1 MKIRSSTFIRQV
13 DSLLRSTEA
22 LRRSDREPIGQVS
35 RLKTLCFAGA
45 LAPLML
51 IASTVQLAAAEP
63 LDATASDPNNMAW
76 MVGFPPPADKVI
88 AYPSSNYFSF
98 PRLRWTFC
106 HFRGMQPTRRV
117 GRGLGPQ
124 SSLPVA
130 LDENI
135 DALAF
140 TPLGSDHIMTWRESL
155 NANYTDGILVMHQGQ
170 VVYEYYAG
178 CLDAEGRH
186 GAMSVTK
193 SFVGTVA
200 EILIAEGALDDSNL
214 VSHYVPELSDSA
226 FGSATVR
233 QVMDMTAALNYNEN
247 YADPESDIWQYAA
260 AGDPTPKPDSYT
272 GARNFYEFLQGVE
285 QEGVH
290 GEAFIYKSI
299 NTDALA
305 WVIAR
310 ATGKDFIDHLSERI
324 WKPLGMD
331 QEADMMI
338 DSLGTPFSAGGLSLS
353 LRDAARFGQTLL
365 QKGQWQG
372 EQVIPAA
379 AVASISGG
387 GDPAKFSDA
396 GYKTLPGGS
405 YRSQWWALHNEN
417 GAYSARGIHG
427 QAIYI
432 DPAAEMIIARFAT
445 FPISFNAAIDPTSL
459 PAYQAVADYLMNKRD

>member
-1 MKIRSSTFIRQV
+1 MKSRSSTFSRQ
-13 DSLLRSTEA
+13 LGPLPRSSET
-22 LRRSDREPIGQVS
+22 LRRTGREPVGQVS
-35 RLKTLCFAGA
+35 RLKTLRLAAAF
-45 LAPLML
+45 APLML
-51 IASTVQLAAAEP
+51 IGSTAQLASAEL
-63 LDATASDPNNMAW
+63 LDATASDPNKMAW

-88 AYPSSNYFSF
+88 AYPSGNYFSF

-106 HFRGMQPTRRV
+106 HFREMQATRRV
-117 GRGLGPQ
+117 GRGLGPR
-124 SSLPVA
+124 SVLPEA
-130 LDENI
+130 LDANI
-135 DALAF
+135 DELTFSPLAGDD
-140 TPLGSDHIMTWRESL
+140 TMTWLESL
-155 NANYTDGILVMHQGQ
+155 DANYTDGILVMHQGQ
-170 VVYEYYAG
+170 VVYEYYSG
-178 CLDAEGRH
+178 CLNAEGRH

-200 EILIAEGALDDSNL
+200 EILIAEGALDDAKL

-233 QVMDMTAALNYNEN
+233 QVMDMTAALDYNEN
-247 YADPESDIWQYAA
+247 YADPKSDIWQYAA

-272 GARNFYEFLQGVE
+272 GARNFYEFLQAVE
-285 QEGVH
+285 LEGVH
-290 GEAFIYKSI
+290 GEAFVYKSI

-372 EQVIPAA
+372 EQVIPLA

-387 GDPAKFSDA
+387 GDPAKFSGA

-432 DPAAEMIIARFAT
+432 DPTAEMVIARFAT

-459 PAYQAVADYLMNKRD
+459 PAYQAVADYLMSKID

>member
-1 MKIRSSTFIRQV
+1 
-13 DSLLRSTEA
+13 
-22 LRRSDREPIGQVS
+22 
-35 RLKTLCFAGA
+35 
-45 LAPLML
+45 ML
-51 IASTVQLAAAEP
+51 IKIIRPYLMALSLSAASISLAQTGFP
-63 LDATASDPNNMAW
+63 DAIESDPNGMGW
-76 MVGFPPPADKVI
+76 MKGFPPSDDRVIGYPASD
-88 AYPSSNYFSF
+88 YFSF
-98 PRLRWTFC
+98 PKLRWTFC
-106 HFRGMQPTRRV
+106 HFREIQATRRV
-117 GRGLGPQ
+117 ARGRGPASPLPE
-124 SSLPVA
+124 SLDPA
-130 LDENI
+130 I
-135 DALAF
+135 DGLTF
-140 TPLGSDHIMTWRESL
+140 TPIGGDQTMTWQESL
-155 NANYTDGILVMHQGQ
+155 DANYTDGILVLHRGQ
-170 VVYEYYAG
+170 IVYEHYSG

-200 EILIAEGALDDSNL
+200 EILIADGVLDETKR
-214 VSHYVPELSDSA
+214 VSEYVPELEPSA

-233 QVMDMTAALNYNEN
+233 QVMDMTAALDYNEN

-260 AGDPTPKPDSYT
+260 AGDPTPKPASYT
-272 GARNFYEFLQGVE
+272 GPRNFYEFLQGVE
-285 QEGVH
+285 QEGTH

-310 ATGKDFIDHLSERI
+310 ASGKDFIEHLSERI

-338 DSLGTPFSAGGLSLS
+338 DSLGTPFSAGGLNLS

-372 EQVIPAA
+372 EQVIPAS

-387 GDPAKFSDA
+387 GDPAKFAGA
-396 GYKTLPGGS
+396 GYTTLPGGS
-405 YRSQWWALHNEN
+405 YRSQWWALHNDN

-432 DPAAEMIIARFAT
+432 DPTAEMVIARFAT

-459 PAYQAVADYLMNKRD
+459 PAYQAVADYLVSKAD

>member
-1 MKIRSSTFIRQV
+1 MKNRSSIFSRQWE
-13 DSLLRSTEA
+13 SHPRPTRA
-22 LRRSDREPIGQVS
+22 LQQSGRESVGRVN
-35 RLKTLCFAGA
+35 RLKALCLAAAFA
-45 LAPLML
+45 PSML
-51 IASTVQLAAAEP
+51 IASNGQFAAAET
-63 LDATASDPNNMAW
+63 LDATASDPKQLEW

-106 HFRGMQPTRRV
+106 HFREMQATRRV
-117 GRGLGPQ
+117 GRGLGPRAV
-124 SSLPVA
+124 LPEA

-135 DALAF
+135 DGLTF
-140 TPLGSDHIMTWRESL
+140 TPLGSDSTMTWQESL
-155 NANYTDGILVMHQGQ
+155 NANYTDGILVMHRGQ
-170 VVYEYYAG
+170 VVYEYYSG

-200 EILIAEGALDDSNL
+200 EILIAEGALDDTKL
-214 VSHYVPELSDSA
+214 VSHYVPELTDSA

-233 QVMDMTAALNYNEN
+233 QVMDMTAALDYNEN

-272 GARNFYEFLQGVE
+272 GPRNFYEFLQGVE

-365 QKGQWQG
+365 QNGEWQG

-379 AVASISGG
+379 AVVSISGG
-387 GDPAKFSDA
+387 GDPAKFVGA

-432 DPAAEMIIARFAT
+432 DPAAEMVIARFAT

-459 PAYQAVADYLMNKRD
+459 PAYQAVADYLMSKPD

>member
-1 MKIRSSTFIRQV
+1 MNNRSSTFSRQW
-13 DSLLRSTEA
+13 DSLQRSIEA
-22 LRRSDREPIGQVS
+22 LRCFVREPVGQVINV
-35 RLKTLCFAGA
+35 KMLCLAVTFAH
-45 LAPLML
+45 LML
-51 IASTVQLAAAEP
+51 IASAGQVAAAET

-76 MVGFPPPADKVI
+76 MVGFPPPADKLI

-106 HFRGMQPTRRV
+106 HFREMQATRRV

-124 SSLPVA
+124 SVLPEA
-130 LDENI
+130 LDANI
-135 DALAF
+135 DALTF
-140 TPLGSDHIMTWRESL
+140 SPLGSDDTMTWRESL
-155 NANYTDGILVMHQGQ
+155 DANYTDGILVMHQGQ
-170 VVYEYYAG
+170 VVYEYYSG

-200 EILIAEGALDDSNL
+200 EILIAEGVLDDVKL
-214 VSHYVPELSDSA
+214 VSHYVPELSESA
-226 FGSATVR
+226 FGTATVR
-233 QVMDMTAALNYNEN
+233 QVMDMTAALDYNEN

-260 AGDPTPKPDSYT
+260 AGDPTPKPDSYI
-272 GARNFYEFLQGVE
+272 GPRNFYEFLQGVE

-365 QKGQWQG
+365 QNGEWQG

-379 AVASISGG
+379 AVASISRG
-387 GDPAKFSDA
+387 GDPEKFSGA
-396 GYKTLPGGS
+396 GYKTLPSGS

-432 DPAAEMIIARFAT
+432 DPTAEMVIARFAT

-459 PAYQAVADYLMNKRD
+459 PAYQAVADYLVTKAK

>member
-1 MKIRSSTFIRQV
+1 M
-13 DSLLRSTEA
+13 D
-22 LRRSDREPIGQVS
+22 G
-35 RLKTLCFAGA
+35 
-45 LAPLML
+45 
-51 IASTVQLAAAEP
+51 
-63 LDATASDPNNMAW
+63 
-76 MVGFPPPADKVI
+76 GFPAPADKVI

-106 HFRGMQPTRRV
+106 HFREMQATRRV
-117 GRGLGPQ
+117 GRGLGPR
-124 SSLPVA
+124 SVLPEA

-135 DALAF
+135 DGLTF
-140 TPLGSDHIMTWRESL
+140 TPLGSDSTMTWRESL
-155 NANYTDGILVMHQGQ
+155 DANYTDGILVMHQGQ
-170 VVYEYYAG
+170 VVYEYYSG

-200 EILIAEGALDDSNL
+200 EILIAEGALDDAKL

-233 QVMDMTAALNYNEN
+233 QVMDMTAALDYNEN

-272 GARNFYEFLQGVE
+272 GPGNFYEFLQGVE
-285 QEGVH
+285 QEGIH
-290 GEAFIYKSI
+290 GDAFIYKSI

-324 WKPLGMD
+324 WKRLGMD

-365 QKGQWQG
+365 QNGEWQG

-379 AVASISGG
+379 AVASISGVATRKSFQGPATKRCPEVVIAVSG
-387 GDPAKFSDA
+387 GHYTMKMGHTVREAF
-396 GYKTLPGGS
+396 TVR
-405 YRSQWWALHNEN
+405 RS
-417 GAYSARGIHG
+417 
-427 QAIYI
+427 
-432 DPAAEMIIARFAT
+432 
-445 FPISFNAAIDPTSL
+445 IST
-459 PAYQAVADYLMNKRD
+459 R

>member
-1 MKIRSSTFIRQV
+1 
-13 DSLLRSTEA
+13 
-22 LRRSDREPIGQVS
+22 
-35 RLKTLCFAGA
+35 
-45 LAPLML
+45 
-51 IASTVQLAAAEP
+51 
-63 LDATASDPNNMAW
+63 
-76 MVGFPPPADKVI
+76 
-88 AYPSSNYFSF
+88 
-98 PRLRWTFC
+98 
-106 HFRGMQPTRRV
+106 MQATRRV
-117 GRGLGPQ
+117 GRGLGPR
-124 SSLPVA
+124 SVLPEA
-130 LDENI
+130 LDVNI
-135 DALAF
+135 DALTF
-140 TPLGSDHIMTWRESL
+140 SPLGSDNTMTWRESL
-155 NANYTDGILVMHQGQ
+155 DANYTDGILVMHQGQ
-170 VVYEYYAG
+170 VVYEYYSG

-200 EILIAEGALDDSNL
+200 EILIAEGALDDAKL

-226 FGSATVR
+226 FGSSTVR
-233 QVMDMTAALNYNEN
+233 QVMDMTAALDYNEN

-272 GARNFYEFLQGVE
+272 GPRNFYEFLQGVE

-365 QKGQWQG
+365 QNGEWQG

-387 GDPAKFSDA
+387 GDPDKFSGA

-432 DPAAEMIIARFAT
+432 DPVAEMVIARFAT

-459 PAYQAVADYLMNKRD
+459 PAYQAVADYLVGKAY

>member
-1 MKIRSSTFIRQV
+1 MKNRSSTFSQKLRPLRQ
-13 DSLLRSTEA
+13 STES
-22 LRRSDREPIGQVS
+22 LRHSGREPFGRVI
-35 RLKTLCFAGA
+35 RLKTLC
-45 LAPLML
+45 LAAAFVHLML
-51 IASTVQLAAAEP
+51 IALTGQVAPAET

-76 MVGFPPPADKVI
+76 MMGFPPPADKVI

-106 HFRGMQPTRRV
+106 HFREMQATRRV
-117 GRGLGPQ
+117 GRGLGPR
-124 SSLPVA
+124 SVLPEA
-130 LDENI
+130 LDPNI
-135 DALAF
+135 DELTF
-140 TPLGSDHIMTWRESL
+140 SPLGSDDTMTWRESFD
-155 NANYTDGILVMHQGQ
+155 ANYTDGILVMHQGQ
-170 VVYEYYAG
+170 VVYERYSG

-200 EILIAEGALDDSNL
+200 EILIAEGALDDAKL
-214 VSHYVPELSDSA
+214 GSHYVPELSDSA

-233 QVMDMTAALNYNEN
+233 QVMDMTAALDYTEN
-247 YADPESDIWQYAA
+247 YADPASDIWQYAA
-260 AGDPTPKPDSYT
+260 AGDPTPKSDSYT
-272 GARNFYEFLQGVE
+272 GPRNFYEFLQGVE
-285 QEGVH
+285 REGVH
-290 GEAFIYKSI
+290 GTAFIYKSI

-338 DSLGTPFSAGGLSLS
+338 DSLGAPFSAGGLSLS
-353 LRDAARFGQTLL
+353 LRDAGRFGQTLL
-365 QKGQWQG
+365 QNGRWQG
-372 EQVIPAA
+372 AQVIPAV
-379 AVASISGG
+379 AVASISSG
-387 GDPAKFSDA
+387 GDPAKFSGA

-432 DPAAEMIIARFAT
+432 DPAAEMVIARFAT

-459 PAYQAVADYLMNKRD
+459 PAYQAVADYLVSKAN